1 MTKYDDVDFHIGD
14 AIAHGQPPDN
24 AFTHIALFLSWLVRH
39 KLVLDEFCPL
49 NTAHDLESG
58 TLRPNDLR
66 DSVDGQLLSQIL
78 TPDGVAF
85 LDAYY
90 VAGYLSDFA
99 SEFSEAPKYG
109 VLDGLEEQRRIDA
122 VVDRAYGRW
131 QSGVPPQA
139 YPVSTASASV
149 EPPTGQP
156 AAMLLGAAAMTVRDE
171 TTDPHA
177 DLELE
182 RRLSNALDQ
191 PLRVASSTA
200 KDWGSSVLNRAIRD
214 LGVSVALVVVGWGLG
229 PKSEPT
235 IYVCRIPGVSQARLA
250 QVSVFLGAGPRLR
263 ALPDRMIGAATAKVA
278 EANVPGLRS
287 PWTTVECCID
297 GYVVSV
303 GSGLGA
309 SSAEAIVLH
318 LLKSLSDPG

>member
-1 MTKYDDVDFHIGD
+1 
-14 AIAHGQPPDN
+14 
-24 AFTHIALFLSWLVRH
+24 
-39 KLVLDEFCPL
+39 
-49 NTAHDLESG
+49 
-58 TLRPNDLR
+58 
-66 DSVDGQLLSQIL
+66 
-78 TPDGVAF
+78 
-85 LDAYY
+85 
-90 VAGYLSDFA
+90 
-99 SEFSEAPKYG
+99 
-109 VLDGLEEQRRIDA
+109 
-122 VVDRAYGRW
+122 
-131 QSGVPPQA
+131 
-139 YPVSTASASV
+139 
-149 EPPTGQP
+149 
-156 AAMLLGAAAMTVRDE
+156 MLLGAAAMTVRDE

-214 LGVSVALVVVGWGLG
+214 LGVSVAVVVVGWGLG

-250 QVSVFLGAGPRLR
+250 QVSVFLGPSPRPR

-309 SSAEAIVLH
+309 STAEGIVLR